1 MRKTFLVAGVATLAL
16 STATVAHAQTP
27 APSVDATA
35 TVSPTKAGTKSK
47 PKSEKLKLVVKSDR
61 AAKATASKITITF
74 PSSLKLSLSGLTQCT
89 ATDDA
94 LINDVNV
101 CKSSIAGTGEAHA
114 DLNPFSPTPAPLTFK
129 VVPVISK
136 GEMRF
141 VLSGSANAVLHG
153 KISGRKM
160 TIEIPDREPGSQPA
174 AARWHVLVA
183 HRPDGDAVEE
193 EGLEGAGLVQ
203 RLQVQEARDRREGR
217 LCRQSEPAGGSLGVG
232 HGRRQV
238 LLESLACT

>member
-16 STATVAHAQTP
+16 GTATVAHAQTP

-35 TVSPTKAGTKSK
+35 TVSPSKAGKKSK

-74 PSSLKLSLSGLTQCT
+74 PSSLKLSLSGLSQCKES
-89 ATDDA
+89 DDA
-94 LINDVNV
+94 LINNVNV
-101 CKSSIAGTGEAHA
+101 CKSSIAGSGEAHA
-114 DLNPFSPTPAPLTFK
+114 DLNPFSPSPAPLTFK

-153 KISGRKM
+153 KIKGRKM
-160 TIEIPDREPGSQPA
+160 TIEIPDGSSPGEPNLQQPA
-174 AARWHVLVA
+174 PGTYSSLTDLTVTLSKKKGSKALVSSSACKSKKHAIGVKVDYVGNPNPPAASSA
-183 HRPDGDAVEE
+183 SDTADAK
-193 EGLEGAGLVQ
+193 
-203 RLQVQEARDRREGR
+203 
-217 LCRQSEPAGGSLGVG
+217 CS
-232 HGRRQV
+232 
-238 LLESLACT
+238 